1 MITSQRI
8 NDHQQSV
15 QGVRDV
21 RGQRDGRDVREKA
34 RLDNLNAIC
43 FTMLVLSNPWTE
55 VGMTSDAVVHLRP
68 SLKRRAKEVHGR
80 AAG

>member
-1 MITSQRI
+1 MITSKRI
-8 NDHQQSV
+8 NNHQQNV

-55 VGMTSDAVVHLRP
+55 VGMTSGAVAHLRP

>member
-1 MITSQRI
+1 MITSKRI
-8 NDHQQSV
+8 NNDHQSV
-15 QGVRDV
+15 RGVREV
-21 RGQRDGRDVREKA
+21 RGQRDGRGVREKA

-55 VGMTSDAVVHLRP
+55 VGMTPDAVVHLRP
-68 SLKRRAKEVHGR
+68 SLKRRAKEVYGR

>member
-8 NDHQQSV
+8 NNHQQTV
-15 QGVRDV
+15 RGVRDV
-21 RGQRDGRDVREKA
+21 RGQRDGRDVRKKA
-34 RLDNLNAIC
+34 WLDNLNSIC
-43 FTMLVLSNPWTE
+43 FTIFVLSNPWTE